1 MLVEMS
7 IKNLERETRSWPEMR
22 NLLRATS
29 AADGLCLCEA
39 RGSPIPRTPR
49 PGWRD
54 VLEEQ
59 QLGCISLVLP
69 AEPFVSG
76 MLEAKLAAK
85 EK

>member
-1 MLVEMS
+1 MEMS

-22 NLLRATS
+22 NLLRAAS
-29 AADGLCLCEA
+29 AADGLCLCEVW
-39 RGSPIPRTPR
+39 GSRIPRNPR
-49 PGWRD
+49 QGLRD

-76 MLEAKLAAK
+76 VLEAKLAAK